1 MGNRVRGS
9 PPDPGGPAAGLP
21 ASARARAPRP
31 ACVFAHAHCRRRG
44 RFLSVP
50 RSPLAPLRRL
60 RPPSGD
66 GPGARG
72 AGRRPAGPAPGGRA
86 AVRPGL
92 TRAEARARPRS
103 RRPGPRGRAAA
114 AAAQGGGTRARPEC
128 SAAARPGRAGQ
139 RGPGSSVLLGEV
151 VPQAR
156 GASAE
161 QRPRRR
167 RGGDPARDAQ
177 ERPPRAAREP
187 GGGSARRGGV
197 GRAWRASGSCGSS
210 RPRSA
215 PGGTGPGPTT
225 RECATRRV

>member
-21 ASARARAPRP
+21 ASPRARAPRP

-114 AAAQGGGTRARPEC
+114 AAAQDGGTRARPGP
-128 SAAARPGRAGQ
+128 SAARRPGRGA
-139 RGPGSSVLLGEV
+139 RVSEAPGAAFSW
-151 VPQAR
+151 AR
-156 GASAE
+156 LSRRPGA
-161 QRPRRR
+161 
-167 RGGDPARDAQ
+167 
-177 ERPPRAAREP
+177 PPRSSGL
-187 GGGSARRGGV
+187 GGGGAGTPRETR
-197 GRAWRASGSCGSS
+197 
-210 RPRSA
+210 RSA
-215 PGGTGPGPTT
+215 PRARLGSPG
-225 RECATRRV
+225 ADRRVAAG